1 MSMMERKVGGAA
13 GGGGVMAATSSGSVV
28 PELAVREGDD
38 FYMHGSNMK
47 HSLSTPSGVDGTPST
62 PRHRGGK
69 KITVR
74 IQMLDDT
81 VTIFQVQ
88 VSKFF
93 LLLFCILYVNVI
105 YILFLTIL
113 KIQEEQKQMSTQERK
128 IHKNAFENN
137 VCIINVVFLLKIL
150 PKDMKYYFV
159 YTKEL
164 ESIKCEKLLVKE
176 MYLKKATNY

>member
-1 MSMMERKVGGAA
+1 MMERKVGRDGGGRDA
-13 GGGGVMAATSSGSVV
+13 GGGGGGPA

-38 FYMHGSNMK
+38 FYVHGGSNMK

-88 VSKFF
+88 VSCKEIAFQ
-93 LLLFCILYVNVI
+93 LCIY
-105 YILFLTIL
+105 F
-113 KIQEEQKQMSTQERK
+113 QF
-128 IHKNAFENN
+128 KN
-137 VCIINVVFLLKIL
+137 
-150 PKDMKYYFV
+150 
-159 YTKEL
+159 
-164 ESIKCEKLLVKE
+164 
-176 MYLKKATNY
+176 KKK

>member
-1 MSMMERKVGGAA
+1 MSMMERKVGGGGS
-13 GGGGVMAATSSGSVV
+13 GGGAGAVGI

-88 VSKFF
+88 VSE
-93 LLLFCILYVNVI
+93 
-105 YILFLTIL
+105 TINN
-113 KIQEEQKQMSTQERK
+113 IQ
-128 IHKNAFENN
+128 
-137 VCIINVVFLLKIL
+137 
-150 PKDMKYYFV
+150 
-159 YTKEL
+159 
-164 ESIKCEKLLVKE
+164 
-176 MYLKKATNY
+176 

>member
-1 MSMMERKVGGAA
+1 MERKVGGGGS
-13 GGGGVMAATSSGSVV
+13 GGGGGAGAAGI

-38 FYMHGSNMK
+38 FYIHGSNMK

-88 VSKFF
+88 VSE
-93 LLLFCILYVNVI
+93 
-105 YILFLTIL
+105 TI
-113 KIQEEQKQMSTQERK
+113 
-128 IHKNAFENN
+128 NNFE
-137 VCIINVVFLLKIL
+137 
-150 PKDMKYYFV
+150 
-159 YTKEL
+159 
-164 ESIKCEKLLVKE
+164 
-176 MYLKKATNY
+176 

>member
-1 MSMMERKVGGAA
+1 MSMMERKVGGGGPS
-13 GGGGVMAATSSGSVV
+13 GGGNASSGGVVTV

-88 VSKFF
+88 VSFF
-93 LLLFCILYVNVI
+93 
-105 YILFLTIL
+105 
-113 KIQEEQKQMSTQERK
+113 
-128 IHKNAFENN
+128 
-137 VCIINVVFLLKIL
+137 
-150 PKDMKYYFV
+150 FV
-159 YTKEL
+159 YFT
-164 ESIKCEKLLVKE
+164 I
-176 MYLKKATNY
+176 M